1 MKKLRVAVLAGGW
14 SAERAISLVTGRE
27 VFKGFRDLGWKVKF
41 IDLKRG
47 NLAGLIQSLKQWK
60 TEVVFPCLHGPG
72 GEDGCIQGLLEL
84 AGIPYG
90 GSGVQASSLAMD
102 KVVSKRLLSQAGLPT
117 PTWRL
122 VDKKQFGIRIA
133 ECGRSLPLPCVV
145 KPPSQGSSVGITIV
159 KKRAQ
164 SAAALKLAWS
174 YEPVALVEN
183 YVKGREFTAGI
194 LGEEALP
201 VVEIVAKNDFYDWQ
215 SKYEEGGS
223 RHLCPAP
230 VPSSLE
236 KKIKSLA
243 LQAHRL
249 LGCKGWSR
257 VDMMLDAKRKLWIL
271 EVNTLPGMTPTSLL
285 PDAARAAGIN
295 FGQLLQRMLEASLIR
310 G

>member
-14 SAERAISLVTGRE
+14 SAERTISLVTGRE
-27 VFKGFRDLGWKVKF
+27 VFRGFQDLGWKVKF

-47 NLAGLIQSLKQWK
+47 NLAGLIQTLKRWK

-84 AGIPYG
+84 AGIPYA

-102 KVVSKRLLSQAGLPT
+102 KVITKRLLSQAGLPT
-117 PTWRL
+117 PPWKL
-122 VDKKQFGIRIA
+122 VERQFGMRIA
-133 ECGRSLPLPCVV
+133 ECGKSLSLPCVV
-145 KPPSQGSSVGITIV
+145 KPPSQGSSVGITMV

-164 SAAALKLAWS
+164 AVAALKLAWS
-174 YEPVALVEN
+174 YEPTALVES
-183 YVKGREFTAGI
+183 YVKGREFTVGI
-194 LGEEALP
+194 LGGEALP

-230 VPSSLE
+230 VPGGLE
-236 KKIKSLA
+236 KKIKALA
-243 LQAHRL
+243 QQAHRL
-249 LGCKGWSR
+249 LGCRGWSR
-257 VDMMLDAKRKLWIL
+257 VDMMLDGKGRLWIL

-285 PDAARAAGIN
+285 PDAARAAGID